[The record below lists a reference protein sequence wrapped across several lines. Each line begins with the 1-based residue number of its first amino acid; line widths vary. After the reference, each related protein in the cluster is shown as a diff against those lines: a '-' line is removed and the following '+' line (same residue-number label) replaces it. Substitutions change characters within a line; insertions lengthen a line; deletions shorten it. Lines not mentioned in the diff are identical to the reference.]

1 MKMSLSSFI
10 TIGSKKN
17 LIHCRFSSHWTDVFQ
32 SNNLY
37 SLLSGKYITS
47 KYPLHAY
54 LMVGLLLLLMGLNL
68 QFQNFLA
75 GTERHG
81 ERLQLYEYFL
91 CGTYTGF
98 AASFI
103 EGPMDLVSW
112 VIF

>member
-1 MKMSLSSFI
+1 MF
-10 TIGSKKN
+10 
-17 LIHCRFSSHWTDVFQ
+17 
-32 SNNLY
+32 
-37 SLLSGKYITS
+37 
-47 KYPLHAY
+47 LHAY
-54 LMVGLLLLLMGLNL
+54 LMVGLLLLLMELNL

-81 ERLQLYEYFL
+81 ERLELYEYFL

-112 VIF
+112 VIFLIRPLLDLIFN